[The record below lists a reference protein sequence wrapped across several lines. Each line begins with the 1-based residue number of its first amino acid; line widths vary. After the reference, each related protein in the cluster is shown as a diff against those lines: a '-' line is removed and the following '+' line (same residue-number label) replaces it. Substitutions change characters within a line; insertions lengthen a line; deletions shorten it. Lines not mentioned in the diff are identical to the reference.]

1 MLAYFNE
8 LSANGNLR
16 EELLPGTIKTL
27 VACLQ
32 SLMKKQVNGV
42 NLDKKISDYQL
53 TSTKWFQHIFDDKSI
68 LDNDMKTLILGMM
81 TTTENPMNRLKEEG
95 FDEATCDGVDCIGLA
110 LASEE
115 VYNTFTISL
124 SSNDWDNSTYSIKL
138 QQLLEKS
145 TQELEI
151 NTIDTEC
158 KNVSL
163 LEHIEQISDFL
174 VSIPSTGVELSMRLS
189 ELYPNL
195 IFSSKAI
202 SQIRKNHDRPAVE
215 QIYLKL
221 KDINWAAGK
230 LEGKGLR
237 RELFRYITCP
247 EHEQRSQ
254 LPEMNIK
261 FKDGITRNCEWHMK
275 YTPGCGR
282 IHFSVEHSDG
292 HTIYI
297 GHVDKKIGIH

>member
-115 VYNTFTISL
+115 VYNI
-124 SSNDWDNSTYSIKL
+124 
-138 QQLLEKS
+138 
-145 TQELEI
+145 
-151 NTIDTEC
+151 
-158 KNVSL
+158 
-163 LEHIEQISDFL
+163 L
-174 VSIPSTGVELSMRLS
+174 VT
-189 ELYPNL
+189 
-195 IFSSKAI
+195 
-202 SQIRKNHDRPAVE
+202 
-215 QIYLKL
+215 
-221 KDINWAAGK
+221 
-230 LEGKGLR
+230 
-237 RELFRYITCP
+237 
-247 EHEQRSQ
+247 
-254 LPEMNIK
+254 
-261 FKDGITRNCEWHMK
+261 
-275 YTPGCGR
+275 
-282 IHFSVEHSDG
+282 
-292 HTIYI
+292 
-297 GHVDKKIGIH
+297 